1 MIGIDTM
8 IAEIVTETE
17 IENQEI
23 KIGTQEIVTEIE
35 VEIETATTPRND
47 IGIREV
53 LARNLMNVKKIR
65 KIKSPECLLPRN
77 KESTVLHGAETA
89 SARSL
94 TLGKKV
100 TKVHLNAGTT
110 GKRRMHLFPL
120 NPKPRGILT
129 TKNVGR
135 LKR

>member
-1 MIGIDTM
+1 MFLKGTMIGIDTM
-8 IAEIVTETE
+8 IAEIVTVTE

-77 KESTVLHGAETA
+77 K
-89 SARSL
+89 
-94 TLGKKV
+94 
-100 TKVHLNAGTT
+100 GTC
-110 GKRRMHLFPL
+110 F
-120 NPKPRGILT
+120 
-129 TKNVGR
+129 
-135 LKR
+135 

>member
-1 MIGIDTM
+1 MLLEYGFCS
-8 IAEIVTETE
+8 
-17 IENQEI
+17 
-23 KIGTQEIVTEIE
+23 KLLLWL
-35 VEIETATTPRND
+35 VEQF
-47 IGIREV
+47 
-53 LARNLMNVKKIR
+53 NL
-65 KIKSPECLLPRN
+65 
-77 KESTVLHGAETA
+77 ESTVLHGAETA